1 LQNEVD
7 NSGIKG
13 LEEQD
18 LGTVTVNPNEKETVS
33 AFPQFTD
40 QEKSKRGLED
50 FRTLKKNFKS
60 ALPHIPNLA
69 QEFAPG
75 ADLLRYFGVLGDIG
89 GEQTFQPS
97 TKENVATGI
106 KKIKEGQRVEGA
118 VDVATGGLETLGA
131 ASDVMILGAGLTGP
145 LAPVLLGAGVAL
157 KGITKTGLAI
167 LKSKKGKT
175 FFAKLKGNNIQ
186 LTPRKNGT
194 GYESTAEVESIVAS
208 KPEDV
213 EELGNTDNLPISY
226 SESSTEQILEKEG
239 RRNRFQEKSRL
250 NQAIDTLQNKA
261 SGEQFLRTLEKKG
274 NYSPEE
280 LEQSG
285 LKDFLLSEENKN
297 KTISLDNIKNYMDK
311 NTPYLSVERRVRY
324 PSGEDDF
331 ITEMTFD
338 NEEAVSFGD
347 SGRYD
352 LEMEMSQEYMFENR
366 TGSPVNDLLVYKL
379 KERDGVTTGPD
390 EANFFQ
396 FADQA
401 QVKKETI
408 KEIEDNA
415 KKLIE
420 DIPSYA
426 EVTSQTDLFDPDKTK
441 RFLEMGEDEY
451 YEQAIKDKRDKLD
464 NQTEGYDALEERYFL
479 DQDGFI
485 TEEYARTAYDD
496 QPEMIYTDSGT
507 GYQIIGDEQSGYY
520 SIRREDG
527 EFVNTDA
534 SSYDEARI
542 QAQQDAQDRGILEY
556 EYDDEEDYAE
566 RVGKTLYHNYKTN
579 LGKDESYEEL
589 PYKIQSKK
597 SLRNVFFDAEQN
609 HFRQV
614 NNVGHL
620 RTTIVDETLPSAKGR
635 KIFLVEEFQQ
645 DPVNVARK
653 DGGFAPSK
661 EDIDEIQKIV
671 GDDKIGQNTSGVIN
685 ITGSDGTLY
694 SYSRDPFETG
704 SVGGFVNS
712 KMIEGQGTTL
722 IKHPKNNEILAYLK
736 KNKLNPA
743 GSVDSGIPFKNDG
756 YKFNFRLALSEAV
769 DKNQS
774 HMNYV
779 AGETHALR
787 YGEAIPLDS
796 VDRVPDKLLKDE
808 YKTFVREVNE
818 GRYNDNTLRYNRQT
832 GESRAEYV
840 AGRDGTEIALPF
852 NPDDM
857 SPKYKGKLE
866 GYAQDRTQEDFF
878 DDIMM
883 VDINFQDT
891 NAIRDSTVKKTH
903 LMVNK
908 KTDEIL
914 GVFYSDQNPNMRRPS
929 QESTG
934 KMFHETQVS
943 IDDGNV
949 GRITNRTREMG
960 DSFKLKESDFAF
972 RGKAN
977 LPDKISELLT
987 KDELEKLKKD
997 STEENYLDQF
1007 ADISTEG
1014 RVIGGEG
1021 KKKLYNNMIKKYG
1034 EKYLKKIDPD
1044 VKIQYEILED
1054 PNGNPVPTY
1063 GFKITDKIRKHILTE
1078 GIESFSK
1085 GGAVIILR
1093 NNKKK
1098 PQPKK
1103 YVPQIVRKNYG
1114 AFIDKQYN
1122 SYDII
1127 DG

>member
-1 LQNEVD
+1 MQNEVD

-13 LEEQD
+13 IEEQD
-18 LGTVTVNPNEKETVS
+18 LGTVTVNPNEEKTES

-157 KGITKTGLAI
+157 KGITKTGMAI

-175 FFAKLKGNNIQ
+175 FFAKLKGNDVTR
-186 LTPRKNGT
+186 TPAKEGL
-194 GYESTAEVESIVAS
+194 GYDVTAEVESIVAN

-213 EELGNTDNLPISY
+213 EELGNTDNLPINY
-226 SESSTEQILEKEG
+226 VSEEILEKEG
-239 RRNRFQEKSRL
+239 RRDRFQEKSRL

-297 KTISLDNIKNYMDK
+297 KTISLDDIKKYMDK
-311 NTPYLSVERRVRY
+311 NTPSFVVERRVRY
-324 PSGEDDF
+324 PSGEDDL

-338 NEEAVSFGD
+338 NGEAVSFVD

-352 LEMEMSQEYMFENR
+352 LEIEMSQEYMYENR

-401 QVKKETI
+401 NIKKERI

-464 NQTEGYDALEERYFL
+464 NQAEGYDALEERYFL

-485 TEEYARTAYDD
+485 TEEYARTAYDTE
-496 QPEMIYTDSGT
+496 PEMIYRDDAT
-507 GYQIIGDEQSGYY
+507 GYEIIGDEQSGYY
-520 SIRREDG
+520 SIRRENG
-527 EFVNTDA
+527 EFINTDA
-534 SSYDEARI
+534 GSYEEARI

-556 EYDDEEDYAE
+556 EYDDSDEYDMDYAE

-589 PYKIQSKK
+589 PYKISSKK
-597 SLRNVFFDAEQN
+597 GYRNVFFDAEQN

-614 NNVGHL
+614 NNVGHI
-620 RTTIVDETLPSAKGR
+620 RTTVVDETLPSAKGR

-653 DGGFAPSK
+653 EGGFAPSK

-671 GDDKIGQNTSGVIN
+671 GDDKIGRNTRGIIN
-685 ITGSDGTLY
+685 ITGGDGTLY
-694 SYSRDPFETG
+694 NF
-704 SVGGFVNS
+704 SVIALGPDGTLGGFVNTR
-712 KMIEGQGTTL
+712 MIEGQGTTL
-722 IKHPKNNEILAYLK
+722 TKHPKNDEIMAYLK
-736 KNKLNPA
+736 KNKLNPG

-756 YKFNFRLALSEAV
+756 YKFNFRLALAEAV

-774 HMNYV
+774 HMHYV

-832 GESRAEYV
+832 GESKAEYV

-866 GYAQDRTQEDFF
+866 AYAQDRTQEDFF

-883 VDINFQDT
+883 VDINT
-891 NAIRDSTVKKTH
+891 SANRNRDGSVKKHH

-914 GVFYSDQNPNMRRPS
+914 GVFYSDQNPNMQRQS
-929 QESTG
+929 QEYSG
-934 KMFHETQVS
+934 KMFFEGGMV
-943 IDDGNV
+943 
-949 GRITNRTREMG
+949 RAKEMG

-977 LPDKISELLT
+977 LPDKISDLLT

-997 STEENYLDQF
+997 STEENYLDEF
-1007 ADISTEG
+1007 ADINTEG

-1093 NNKKK
+1093 NNEKK

-1114 AFIDKQYN
+1114 AFVDKQYN

>member
-1 LQNEVD
+1 MQNEVD

-13 LEEQD
+13 IEEQD

-50 FRTLKKNFKS
+50 FRTLKKNFKA

-157 KGITKTGLAI
+157 KGITKTGMAI

-175 FFAKLKGNNIQ
+175 FFAKLKGNDVTR
-186 LTPRKNGT
+186 TPAKEGL
-194 GYESTAEVESIVAS
+194 GYDVTAEVESIVAN

-213 EELGNTDNLPISY
+213 EELGNTDNLPINY
-226 SESSTEQILEKEG
+226 VSEEILEKEG
-239 RRNRFQEKSRL
+239 RRDRFQEKSRL

-297 KTISLDNIKNYMDK
+297 KTISLDDIKKYMDK
-311 NTPYLSVERRVRY
+311 NTPSFVVERRVRY
-324 PSGEDDF
+324 PSGEDDL

-338 NEEAVSFGD
+338 NGEAVSFVD

-352 LEMEMSQEYMFENR
+352 LEIEMSQEYMYENR

-401 QVKKETI
+401 NIKKERI

-415 KKLIE
+415 KALIE

-441 RFLEMGEDEY
+441 RFLEMGEDAY
-451 YEQAIKDKRDKLD
+451 YEQAIKDKRDRLD
-464 NQTEGYDALEERYFL
+464 NQPEGYDALEERYFL

-496 QPEMIYTDSGT
+496 APEIIYRDDAT
-507 GYQIIGDEQSGYY
+507 GYEIIGDEQSGYY
-520 SIRREDG
+520 SIRRENG
-527 EFVNTDA
+527 EYIENA

-556 EYDDEEDYAE
+556 EYDDDEDYAE

-589 PYKIQSKK
+589 PYKISSKK
-597 SLRNVFFDAEQN
+597 GYRNVFFDAEQN

-614 NNVGHL
+614 NNVGHI
-620 RTTIVDETLPSAKGR
+620 RTTVVDETLPSAKGR

-653 DGGFAPSK
+653 EGGFAPSK

-671 GDDKIGQNTSGVIN
+671 GDDKIGRNTRGIIN
-685 ITGSDGTLY
+685 ITGGDGTLY
-694 SYSRDPFETG
+694 NF
-704 SVGGFVNS
+704 SVIALGPDGTLGGFVNTR
-712 KMIEGQGTTL
+712 MIEGQGTTL
-722 IKHPKNNEILAYLK
+722 TKHPKNDEIMAYLK

-756 YKFNFRLALSEAV
+756 YKFNFRLALAEAV

-774 HMNYV
+774 HMHYV

-832 GESRAEYV
+832 GESKAEYV
-840 AGRDGTEIALPF
+840 AGRDGNEIALPF
-852 NPDDM
+852 DPDLM

-866 GYAQDRTQEDFF
+866 AYAQDRTQEDFF

-883 VDINFQDT
+883 VDINT
-891 NAIRDSTVKKTH
+891 SVNRNRDGSVKKHH

-914 GVFYSDQNPNMRRPS
+914 GVFYSDQNPNMQRPS
-929 QESTG
+929 QESDG
-934 KMFHETQVS
+934 KMFNAKLR
-943 IDDGNV
+943 D
-949 GRITNRTREMG
+949 MG

-997 STEENYLDQF
+997 STEENYFDVY
-1007 ADISTEG
+1007 ADISTDG
-1014 RVIGGEG
+1014 RVIGGQG
-1021 KKKLYNNMIKKYG
+1021 KKDLYNNMIKKYG

-1063 GFKITDKIRKHILTE
+1063 GFEITDKIRKHILTE

-1093 NNKKK
+1093 NNEKK

-1114 AFIDKQYN
+1114 AFVDKQYN

>member
-1 LQNEVD
+1 MQNEVD

-13 LEEQD
+13 IEEQD
-18 LGTVTVNPNEKETVS
+18 LGTVRVNPNEKETVS
-33 AFPQFTD
+33 AFSQFTD

-97 TKENVATGI
+97 TRENVATGI

-145 LAPVLLGAGVAL
+145 LAPVLLGAGVVL
-157 KGITKTGLAI
+157 KGITKTGMAI

-175 FFAKLKGNNIQ
+175 FFAKLKGNDVTR
-186 LTPRKNGT
+186 TPAKEGL
-194 GYESTAEVESIVAS
+194 GYDVTAEVESIVAN

-213 EELGNTDNLPISY
+213 EELGNTDNLPINY
-226 SESSTEQILEKEG
+226 VSEEILEKEV
-239 RRNRFQEKSRL
+239 RRDRFQEKSRL
-250 NQAIDTLQNKA
+250 NKAIDTLQNKA

-297 KTISLDNIKNYMDK
+297 KTISLDDIKKYMDK
-311 NTPYLSVERRVRY
+311 NTPSFVVERRVRY
-324 PSGEDDF
+324 PSGEDDL

-338 NEEAVSFGD
+338 DEQVIDFSET
-347 SGRYD
+347 GRY
-352 LEMEMSQEYMFENR
+352 ESEIEQSQEYIFDNR

-401 QVKKETI
+401 QVKKERI

-415 KKLIE
+415 KALIE

-426 EVTSQTDLFDPDKTK
+426 QVTSQTDLFDPDKTK
-441 RFLEMGEDEY
+441 RFLEMGEDAY

-464 NQTEGYDALEERYFL
+464 NQTDNYNALEERYFL

-496 QPEMIYTDSGT
+496 QPEMIYTDSNT
-507 GYQIIGDEQSGYY
+507 GYQIIGDEAMGYY

-527 EFVNTDA
+527 EYVDTDA
-534 SSYDEARI
+534 GSLDEARI
-542 QAQQDAQDRGILEY
+542 QAQQDAYDRGILD
-556 EYDDEEDYAE
+556 EYDDDEDYAE

-579 LGKDESYEEL
+579 LGKDEAYEEL
-589 PYKIQSKK
+589 PYKISSKK
-597 SLRNVFFDAEQN
+597 GYRNVFFDAEQN

-614 NNVGHL
+614 NNVGHI
-620 RTTIVDETLPSAKGR
+620 RTTIVDENLPSANGR

-671 GDDKIGQNTSGVIN
+671 GDDEIGRNTRGIIN
-685 ITGSDGTLY
+685 ITGGDGTLY
-694 SYSRDPFETG
+694 SFDTDFMGDINNSAGFTYSR
-704 SVGGFVNS
+704 
-712 KMIEGQGTTL
+712 MIEGQGTTMT
-722 IKHPKNNEILAYLK
+722 KHPKNDEIMAYLK

-756 YKFNFRLALSEAV
+756 YKFNFRLALAEAV
-769 DKNQS
+769 DKNQT
-774 HMNYV
+774 HMHYV

-796 VDRVPDKLLKDE
+796 VDRVPDKLLKDQ
-808 YKTFVREVNE
+808 YKTFVREHDQ
-818 GRYNDNTLRYNRQT
+818 GRYNDDTLRYNRQT
-832 GESRAEYV
+832 GESKAEYV
-840 AGRDGTEIALPF
+840 AGRDNTEIALPF
-852 NPDDM
+852 DPDLM
-857 SPKYKGKLE
+857 SPKYKEKLE
-866 GYAQDRTQEDFF
+866 AYAEGRTQEDFF

-883 VDINFQDT
+883 VDINT
-891 NAIRDSTVKKTH
+891 SVNRNRDGSVKKHH

-914 GVFYSDQNPNMRRPS
+914 GVFYSDQNPNMQRPS
-929 QESTG
+929 QDKGG
-934 KMFHETQVS
+934 KMFSRTFENF
-943 IDDGNV
+943 G
-949 GRITNRTREMG
+949 GREVRREMG
-960 DSFKLKESDFAF
+960 DNFKLKESDFAF

-977 LPDKISELLT
+977 LPDKISDLLT
-987 KDELEKLKKD
+987 KDEIKKLKKD
-997 STEENYLDQF
+997 STEENYFDVY
-1007 ADISTEG
+1007 ADISTDG

-1063 GFKITDKIRKHILTE
+1063 GFEITDKIRKHILTE

-1093 NNKKK
+1093 EKEKK

-1103 YVPQIVRKNYG
+1103 YIPQVIRKDYG
-1114 AFIDKQYN
+1114 AFVDKQYN

>member
-1 LQNEVD
+1 MQNEVD

-18 LGTVTVNPNEKETVS
+18 LGTVTVKPKEKETVS
-33 AFPQFTD
+33 SFPQFTD

-106 KKIKEGQRVEGA
+106 KKIKEGQKVEGV
-118 VDVATGGLETLGA
+118 VDVATSGLETLGA
-131 ASDVMILGAGLTGP
+131 VSDVMILGAGFTGP
-145 LAPVLLGAGVAL
+145 LAPVLVAGGVAL
-157 KGITKTGLAI
+157 KGITETGMAI

-175 FFAKLKGNNIQ
+175 FFAKIKGEGIQ
-186 LTPRKNGT
+186 NTPRKDGEGFEQT
-194 GYESTAEVESIVAS
+194 VEVERIIAS
-208 KPEDV
+208 SPEDI
-213 EELGNTDNLPISY
+213 EELGNTDNLPVTY
-226 SESSTEQILEKEG
+226 SKLSPVEIIEAEG
-239 RRNRFQEKSRL
+239 RTDRFKSRL
-250 NQAIDTLQNKA
+250 NEAIDTLQNKA
-261 SGEQFLRTLEKKG
+261 SGEQFLKTLEKKG
-274 NYSPEE
+274 NFSQEE

-285 LKDFLLSEENKN
+285 LKEFLLNAENKN
-297 KTISLDNIKNYMDK
+297 KTISLADVKSYMNN
-311 NTPYLSVERRVRY
+311 NTPSFVVERRVRY
-324 PSGEDDF
+324 PSGGQDDVP
-331 ITEMTFD
+331 TDMTFD
-338 NEEAVSFGD
+338 SDESVNFYD
-347 SGRYD
+347 SGRY
-352 LEMEMSQEYMFENR
+352 EGEIEQSQEYIFDNR

-401 QVKKETI
+401 QVKKERI

-415 KKLIE
+415 KALIE

-464 NQTEGYDALEERYFL
+464 SQTVGYDALEERYFL

-507 GYQIIGDEQSGYY
+507 GYQIIGDEAMGYY

-527 EFVNTDA
+527 EYIDTDA
-534 SSYDEARI
+534 TSYEEARI
-542 QAQQDAQDRGILEY
+542 QAQQDALDRGVLEY
-556 EYDDEEDYAE
+556 EYDDEMDAAEAYGRTLWHSQARTDLGTED
-566 RVGKTLYHNYKTN
+566 
-579 LGKDESYEEL
+579 SYEEL
-589 PYKIQSKK
+589 PYRIK
-597 SLRNVFFDAEQN
+597 SRKSSRETFFGRDQG
-609 HFRQV
+609 HFRQE
-614 NNVGHL
+614 NNVGHI
-620 RTTIVDETLPSAKGR
+620 RTALIDPSSPQAKNR
-635 KIFLVEEFQQ
+635 SIFLVEEFQN

-653 DGGFAPSK
+653 EDGFKPTK
-661 EDIDEIQKIV
+661 KNINEIQKIV
-671 GDDKIGQNTSGVIN
+671 GDDEIGQNTSGVIN

-704 SVGGFVNS
+704 SIGGFTNM

-736 KNKLNPA
+736 KNNINPK
-743 GSVDSGIPFKNDG
+743 GSVSADIPYKTDG
-756 YKFNFRLALSEAV
+756 YKFNFRLALAEAV
-769 DKNQS
+769 DKKQS
-774 HMNYV
+774 HMHYV

-796 VDRVPDKLLKDE
+796 IDRVPDKLLKDE

-818 GRYNDNTLRYNRQT
+818 GRYNDDRLRYDYVT
-832 GESRAEYV
+832 GESRVEYV

-852 NPDDM
+852 DPNLM

-883 VDINFQDT
+883 VDINLLSKVST
-891 NAIRDSTVKKTH
+891 RDNSVTKQH

-914 GVFYSDQNPNMRRPS
+914 GVFYSDKNPNMRRAPQDKS
-929 QESTG
+929 G
-934 KMFHETQVS
+934 KMFSRTYEYFSETGLPKET
-943 IDDGNV
+943 I
-949 GRITNRTREMG
+949 REMG
-960 DSFKLKESDFAF
+960 DSFKLKESENRF
-972 RGKAN
+972 RGKSQ
-977 LPDKISELLT
+977 LPDKISKLLT

-997 STEENYLDQF
+997 STEENYLDVY

-1014 RVIGGEG
+1014 RVIGGQG
-1021 KKKLYNNMIKKYG
+1021 KKDLYNNMIKKYG
-1034 EKYLKKIDPD
+1034 DKYLKKIDPD
-1044 VKIQYEILED
+1044 AKIYFELMTDRQ
-1054 PNGNPVPTY
+1054 GNVVPTY
-1063 GFKITDKIRKHILTE
+1063 GFEITDKIRKHILTE

-1098 PQPKK
+1098 PQTKK
-1103 YVPQIVRKNYG
+1103 YIPQIFRKNYG
-1114 AFIDKQYN
+1114 AFVDKQHN

>member
-1 LQNEVD
+1 MQNEVD

-13 LEEQD
+13 IEEQD

-157 KGITKTGLAI
+157 KGITKTGMAI

-175 FFAKLKGNNIQ
+175 FFAKIKGEGIQ
-186 LTPRKNGT
+186 NTPRKDGQGLEQT
-194 GYESTAEVESIVAS
+194 VEVERIIAS
-208 KPEDV
+208 NPEDI
-213 EELGNTDNLPISY
+213 EELGNTDNLPVTY
-226 SESSTEQILEKEG
+226 SKLSPVEIIEAEG
-239 RRNRFQEKSRL
+239 RTDRFKSRL
-250 NQAIDTLQNKA
+250 NEAIDTLQNKA

-285 LKDFLLSEENKN
+285 LKDFLLSAENKN
-297 KTISLDNIKNYMDK
+297 KTISLADIKSYMNK
-311 NTPYLSVERRVRY
+311 NTPEFIVDRRVRY
-324 PSGEDDF
+324 GSGNEDDLP
-331 ITEMTFD
+331 TEMDFT
-338 NEEAVSFGD
+338 EEEIISFTD

-352 LEMEMSQEYMFENR
+352 SEIEMSQEYMYDNR
-366 TGSPVNDLLVYKL
+366 TGSPVNDLLVYTL
-379 KERDGVTTGPD
+379 KARDNVITGPD
-390 EANFFQ
+390 EANFYQ

-401 QVKKETI
+401 NLKKETI

-464 NQTEGYDALEERYFL
+464 ADSDTYGNLGSRYFL
-479 DQDGFI
+479 DADGDI
-485 TEEYARTAYDD
+485 EYEYAATAYDSA
-496 QPEMIYTDSGT
+496 PEMIYRDVAT
-507 GYQIIGDEQSGYY
+507 GYEIIGDEQAGYY

-527 EFVNTDA
+527 EYIQSDA
-534 SSYDEARI
+534 TSYDEARI
-542 QAQQDAQDRGILEY
+542 QAQQDALDRGVLEY
-556 EYDDEEDYAE
+556 EYDDEMDSAEAYGRTLWHNQARTSLGTED
-566 RVGKTLYHNYKTN
+566 
-579 LGKDESYEEL
+579 SYEEL
-589 PYKIQSKK
+589 PYKIK
-597 SLRNVFFDAEQN
+597 SRKSSRQTFFGRDQG
-609 HFRQV
+609 HFRQE
-614 NNVGHL
+614 NNVGHI
-620 RTTIVDETLPSAKGR
+620 RTALIDPGSPQAKNR
-635 KIFLVEEFQQ
+635 SIFLVEEFQN

-653 DGGFAPSK
+653 DGGFKPSK
-661 EDIDEIQKIV
+661 KNINDIQKIV
-671 GDDKIGQNTSGVIN
+671 GDDEIGQNTMGVIN

-694 SYSRDPFETG
+694 KFSEIVQGPEGTI
-704 SVGGFVNS
+704 GGFINTR
-712 KMIEGQGTTL
+712 MIEGQGTTL
-722 IKHPKNNEILAYLK
+722 TKHPKNDEIIAYLK
-736 KNKLNPA
+736 KNNISPK
-743 GSVDSGIPFKNDG
+743 GRVSGEIPYKNKG
-756 YKFNFRLALSEAV
+756 YEFNFRLALSEAV
-769 DKNQS
+769 DKKQS
-774 HMNYV
+774 HMHYI

-787 YGEAIPLDS
+787 YGEAVPLDS

-818 GRYNDNTLRYNRQT
+818 GRYNDDTLRYNRQT
-832 GESRAEYV
+832 GESKAEYV
-840 AGRDGTEIALPF
+840 AGRDGNEIALPF

-857 SPKYKGKLE
+857 SPKYQGKLE
-866 GYAQDRTQEDFF
+866 GYAEGRTQEDFF

-883 VDINFQDT
+883 VDINT
-891 NAIRDSTVKKTH
+891 KDSTSTPDNFTKKNH

-914 GVFYSDQNPNMRRPS
+914 GVFYSDETPNRTRGS
-929 QESTG
+929 QEYSG
-934 KMFHETQVS
+934 KMFFT
-943 IDDGNV
+943 G
-949 GRITNRTREMG
+949 GMLRAKEMG
-960 DSFKLKESDFAF
+960 DSFKLKESDQRF
-972 RGKAN
+972 RGKAG
-977 LPDKISELLT
+977 LPDKLSDLLT

-997 STEENYLDQF
+997 STEENYLDEF

-1021 KKKLYNNMIKKYG
+1021 KKDLYNKMIKKYG
-1034 EKYLKKIDPD
+1034 ENYLKKIDPD
-1044 VKIQYEILED
+1044 AKIYFELMTDRQ
-1054 PNGNPVPTY
+1054 GNVVPTY
-1063 GFKITDKIRKHILTE
+1063 GFEITDKIRKHILTE

-1093 NNKKK
+1093 NNEKK

-1114 AFIDKQYN
+1114 AFVDKQYN